1 MKSSP
6 LNHIK
11 IASPCPAD
19 WNEMRGNKQKRFCT
33 HCQLCVYNLS
43 EMTERDA
50 ENLLFESEGKICV
63 RLYRREDGT
72 VITQNCPVGW
82 QAVKQKVSRVAT
94 AVFGLLV
101 GFCGGLY
108 ASSQLSFD
116 REKLLEE
123 TTIETEVSEIVKPLA
138 TEGMVSNFDEIKNS
152 KKSSKKEPIEFS
164 VNGSISNGP
173 DLMWIFTERYPK

>member
-6 LNHIK
+6 LDQIR

-19 WNEMRGNKQKRFCT
+19 WDEMRGDQRKRFCT

-43 EMTERDA
+43 GMSRREA

-82 QAVKQKVSRVAT
+82 QAVKQKVSRVAS
-94 AVFGLLV
+94 AVFGLIA
-101 GFCGGLY
+101 GFAGGLY
-108 ASSQLSFD
+108 GYSVLNFD
-116 REKLLEE
+116 NSKLLEE
-123 TTIETEVSEIVKPLA
+123 VKLDSEKPPKLKRIVTGLAVPDKEIENP
-138 TEGMVSNFDEIKNS
+138 
-152 KKSSKKEPIEFS
+152 KKRPSDKGHIEFS
-164 VNGSISNGP
+164 GTISNGP